1 MNVGMTDKQFNG
13 FVRFVLDALKEA
25 KSENEVEKKDEKLD
39 KVIEN
44 LQKNFRGLKKPYL
57 NSRAYKKYRVVL
69 VAIRFPLKIISQ
81 NDKGKEDMD
90 KEKKKM
96 GRPLKF
102 GEPRDTSLH
111 LRISKQESER
121 IKKCSENLNLNR
133 TETIMRGIELL
144 EKKFKL

>member
-1 MNVGMTDKQFNG
+1 M
-13 FVRFVLDALKEA
+13 
-25 KSENEVEKKDEKLD
+25 
-39 KVIEN
+39 
-44 LQKNFRGLKKPYL
+44 
-57 NSRAYKKYRVVL
+57 VL

-81 NDKGKEDMD
+81 NEKGKEDMD